1 MQFCT
6 ECGGALNLFESNDEN
21 ICWNCVRKK
30 ERLSAPK
37 PVPEVQGDDNDLSE
51 AILYHE
57 NNTLILKAKEG
68 WIIWCGPDTVRVAID
83 TILKRAKKIHAIRKK
98 REKHKIDKN

>member
-21 ICWNCVRKK
+21 VCWNCVRKK
-30 ERLSAPK
+30 DAVSPQ
-37 PVPEVQGDDNDLSE
+37 PVPVPVIQPDDDDLSE

-57 NNTLILKAKEG
+57 NNMLVLKAKEG
-68 WIIWCGPDTVRVAID
+68 WILWSGPDTGQVTLDVIM
-83 TILKRAKKIHAIRKK
+83 KRAQKIHTIRKK
-98 REKHKIDKN
+98 RHNNKN

>member
-30 ERLSAPK
+30 DGASLL
-37 PVPEVQGDDNDLSE
+37 PVPETIPDDDLSD
-51 AILYHE
+51 AILSHE
-57 NNTLILKAKEG
+57 NNMLILKAKEG
-68 WIIWCGPDTVRVAID
+68 WVLWSGPDTQQVTIN
-83 TILKRAKKIHAIRKK
+83 TILKRARKIHTIRKK
-98 REKHKIDKN
+98 RHNNKN